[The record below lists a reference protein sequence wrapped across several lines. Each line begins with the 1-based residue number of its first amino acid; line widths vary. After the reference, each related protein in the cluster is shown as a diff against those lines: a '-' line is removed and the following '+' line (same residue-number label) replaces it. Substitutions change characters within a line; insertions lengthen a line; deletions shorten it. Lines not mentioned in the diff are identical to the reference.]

1 MPRAVYQIS
10 ERLKKDLSEVDEF
23 LFSILK
29 NASSDVEV
37 ACRPVVEAGGKRLRP
52 LLVLTSGLTGD
63 YDRSVLIPAAACVEL
78 LHLSSLIHDDLLD
91 EAMLRRGVPTIN
103 SKYGRKMATA
113 IGDYLFATTFKIL
126 SSLNNS
132 EVISVMAKAAHALS
146 IGELQQMKSLRAV
159 ETKESDYFERIRNKT
174 AFLFSAAC
182 RVGGLLSSA
191 PSETVNLAGEYGEYL
206 GLAFQILDDVL
217 DVVGSEEVL
226 GKPAGLD
233 LKEGIMTLPIIYA
246 LEESG
251 FDEKLVKVIEGDAV
265 EEATFEEAMEMIKRT
280 KAVKRAKEVAAR
292 HISLALEKASRV
304 ASPEAR
310 ESFIFIGQFVM
321 ERYY

>member
-1 MPRAVYQIS
+1 
-10 ERLKKDLSEVDEF
+10 LKKDLKEVDGF
-23 LFSILK
+23 LFSILG
-29 NASSDVEV
+29 NSSSDVEE

-63 YDRSVLIPAAACVEL
+63 YNREVLVPAAACVEL

-132 EVISVMAKAAHALS
+132 EVISVMARAAHALS
-146 IGELQQMKSLRAV
+146 IGELQQMRSLKLV
-159 ETKESDYFERIRNKT
+159 KTNESEYFERIRNKT

-182 RVGGLLSSA
+182 QVGSLLSSA
-191 PSETVNLAGEYGEYL
+191 PSEVVNLAGEYGEYL

-233 LKEGIMTLPIIYA
+233 LKEGIITLPIIYA

-251 FDEKLVKVIEGDAV
+251 FDERIVKVIGD
-265 EEATFEEAMEMIKRT
+265 EEVKESTFKEAMELIRKTR
-280 KAVKRAKEVAAR
+280 AVERAREVAAQ
-292 HISLALEKASRV
+292 HISLALKKAGKIS
-304 ASPEAR
+304 SLEAR